1 MKFFLIWM
9 AFFSIILTLFIG
21 VNYVY
26 IKDDISKKFIIEQD
40 FLYTEILDISQKAI
54 ADNTFDTLTQ
64 LIQILQ
70 KNTSLRDV
78 NLRMKRY
85 IVDENLLRK
94 KISFLNPMLVTASI
108 TDVTIDSEFGDL
120 EEFEKHR
127 YVLKLTK
134 EAQNREY
141 IPLKFQVIQDEF
153 IQDFLI
159 PFYLQKSLITN
170 NKTDNLIY
178 KEFQTDDFTL
188 SISIE
193 PKILY
198 ADVSNK
204 TLQQGAMLF
213 LLSIVLTIM
222 TYLLYRRLIR
232 QNLTSSIVQLNDY
245 LKQIFEGKMIKDFSL
260 QISFKEL
267 LELHFN
273 ILELTKRYVN
283 ASNELAISKDIIFQK
298 ERSDELTG
306 LPNKKSFENDLKYM
320 FISNKNGYIIYFKIE
335 KIGLFT
341 KNYGPEIVDALIDDF
356 AKTILHYFTT
366 YKKITGNIYRF
377 FGGEFAIIV
386 YASEISLIESSLKEI
401 IELTNGLTDKYYF
414 FDRAVYYGATPFDHY
429 GTIESIV
436 QSAQDAYEIAL
447 KAKTPPYYIIDAQ
460 QQLLLNAKLED
471 TVKDI
476 IKRNDFVLQY
486 LYDTFSFDTTPRL
499 LFQEVSPLLIDSFT
513 YETIPSGKFISI
525 AEKLGVVIDF
535 DKALIEKVLEQIE
548 LGELTHKIGVVLS
561 ITSLSNYSFL
571 TWLESLIITNTSM
584 KYIVF
589 SSPAYSVASNS
600 EVFINFNTLLKKYG
614 IEMMIKKYDPIDL
627 SLDSLEKIIPTYL
640 RIERSL
646 CQDFKKDSTKQH
658 AIKQILLFTE
668 RYNIKVFGDS
678 VKNEQDYTAF
688 EMLGLYG
695 TSQ

>member
-1 MKFFLIWM
+1 MRFFLIWM
-9 AFFSIILTLFIG
+9 AFFSIVWTLFSG
-21 VNYVY
+21 GYYLY
-26 IKDDISKKFIIEQD
+26 IKEDISQKSTIEQD
-40 FLYTEILDISQKAI
+40 FLYREVVAISQKAV
-54 ADNTFDTLTQ
+54 AENAFDSFAQ

-70 KNTSLRDV
+70 QNTSLRDV
-78 NLRMKRY
+78 NLSMKRY
-85 IVDENLLRK
+85 IFDENFLRK
-94 KISFLNPMLVTASI
+94 KISFSNPMLVKASI

-120 EEFEKHR
+120 EELGENR
-127 YVLKLTK
+127 YILKLNE
-134 EAQNREY
+134 EAQKREY
-141 IPLKFQVIQDEF
+141 IYLKFQVVHNEF

-159 PFYLQKSLITN
+159 PFYLQKSLARHT
-170 NKTDNLIY
+170 KTDNLIH
-178 KEFQTDDFTL
+178 KEFQTDDFIL
-188 SISIE
+188 SIYTDTTIQ
-193 PKILY
+193 Y
-198 ADVSNK
+198 ADVLNK

-213 LLSIVLTIM
+213 LFSIIM
-222 TYLLYRRLIR
+222 TLMTYFLYRRLIR
-232 QNLTSSIVQLNDY
+232 QNLTSSITQLNDY
-245 LKQIFEGKMIKDFSL
+245 LKQILEGKMIKDSSL

-267 LELHFN
+267 SELYLN
-273 ILELTKRYVN
+273 TLELTKRYVN

-401 IELTNGLTDKYYF
+401 IELTNTLTDKYYF

-447 KAKTPPYYIIDAQ
+447 KAKTPSYYIIDAQ

-561 ITSLSNYSFL
+561 ITSLSNYSFM
-571 TWLESLIITNTSM
+571 TWLESLIITNPAM

-589 SSPAYSVASNS
+589 SSPAYSVASNN
-600 EVFINFNTLLKKYG
+600 EVFVNFNSLLKKYG
-614 IEMMIKKYDPIDL
+614 IEMMIKKYDPVDL
-627 SLDSLEKIIPTYL
+627 SLDSLEKIMPTYL

-678 VKNEQDYTAF
+678 VKNEQDYAAF